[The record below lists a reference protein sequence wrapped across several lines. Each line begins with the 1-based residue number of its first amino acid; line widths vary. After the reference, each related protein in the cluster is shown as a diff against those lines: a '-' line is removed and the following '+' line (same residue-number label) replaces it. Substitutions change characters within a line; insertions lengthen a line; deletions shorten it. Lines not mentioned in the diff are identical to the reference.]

1 MKKLFLL
8 AVVSAVLLHSCSG
21 DREEEVITPKP
32 ESKTLKTEINFNRN
46 LEELNSKAS
55 SVDSLRSNTINAYD
69 TLRINSDRDESE
81 IIPPGDVK
89 PPKGN

>member
-32 ESKTLKTEINFNRN
+32 EKTSKKELKLNNSIQKVDF
-46 LEELNSKAS
+46 EELTLQSDSIRILNSA
-55 SVDSLRSNTINAYD
+55 DANELPADGGDPTTI
-69 TLRINSDRDESE
+69 T
-81 IIPPGDVK
+81 PPHR
-89 PPKGN
+89 

>member
-8 AVVSAVLLHSCSG
+8 AAVSTVLLHSCSG
-21 DREEEVITPKP
+21 EREEEDITPKP
-32 ESKTLKTEINFNRN
+32 ESKTLKTEINYNRN
-46 LEELNSKAS
+46 LDELNSE
-55 SVDSLRSNTINAYD
+55 VNGGSNPINSID
-69 TLRINSDRDESE
+69 TLKINGDRDESE